1 MSISRAE
8 SINWRVSRMMRTSYA
23 GTRKEFMGLI
33 ILDGKPVNIDEL
45 AFLTVNAG
53 ADLQVSDALEREGFS
68 GVAVKIQRAPNV
80 TIVGLRARQ

>member
-1 MSISRAE
+1 MTRTLSAIA
-8 SINWRVSRMMRTSYA
+8 MREVGMYA
-23 GTRKEFMGLI
+23 GTRKDFMAVALI
-33 ILDGKPVNIDEL
+33 DGEPVNIDEL
-45 AFLTVNAG
+45 ALLPVYAG